1 MSTIW
6 DDFIH
11 SIFLSE
17 PVAASGMDM
26 DRDESEDSYEEMEEA
41 RLRDL
46 EERDAFAGRL
56 KDKDKEKTRQ
66 VMSKTE
72 KKVSLVPEVIKT
84 FAPARLT

>member
-1 MSTIW
+1 
-6 DDFIH
+6 
-11 SIFLSE
+11 
-17 PVAASGMDM
+17 M

-41 RLRDL
+41 RLRDI

-72 KKVSLVPEVIKT
+72 KKVSL
-84 FAPARLT
+84 ASRLCFFILNSMSMVSFKSRLSLLPQHHISISI

>member
-1 MSTIW
+1 
-6 DDFIH
+6 
-11 SIFLSE
+11 
-17 PVAASGMDM
+17 M

-72 KKVSLVPEVIKT
+72 KKVSLASSLCFFILNSNEHG
-84 FAPARLT
+84 FF

>member
-1 MSTIW
+1 
-6 DDFIH
+6 
-11 SIFLSE
+11 
-17 PVAASGMDM
+17 M

-46 EERDAFAGRL
+46 EERDAFAGRF

-72 KKVSLVPEVIKT
+72 KKVGLVRE
-84 FAPARLT
+84 REGERERERYG